1 MRCLRAWTHGS
12 EKCSRAWTPGTAS
25 SPLWL
30 GDCGTAVVE
39 FAFLVPLLLTLL
51 VGIFWM
57 GRAFNIYQT
66 ITRAAREG
74 ARVAVVNTCASCGNA
89 IPSNAS
95 VRTAV
100 TDSLSASSLDPTKV
114 ANGFSGTCP
123 TGQTCDCPTDD
134 ICIIRDV
141 PLNTGPPQELGVVVS
156 FGYPVDFPI
165 PFVNI
170 GPITVTTSVQM
181 REEN

>member
-1 MRCLRAWTHGS
+1 MWICTQPKTVAGLIRLRLS
-12 EKCSRAWTPGTAS
+12 TAKRDDRGAE
-25 SPLWL
+25 LF
-30 GDCGTAVVE
+30 E
-39 FAFLVPLLLTLL
+39 FALVLPLLLTLL
-51 VGIFWM
+51 LGIFWM
-57 GRAFNIYQT
+57 ARAYNIYQT

-74 ARVAVVNTCASCGNA
+74 ARVAVVRTCATCGNA

-114 ANGFSGTCP
+114 SNSYSGTCP
-123 TGQTCDCPTDD
+123 SGQTCDCPTGD

-141 PLNTGPPQELGVVVS
+141 PLNSSTPPELGVVVGL
-156 FGYPVDFPI
+156 GYPVDFPI
-165 PFVNI
+165 PFVNV
-170 GPITVTTSVQM
+170 PSITVSTQVQM